1 MIHLVRAFGWRHGDL
16 RISCFLRIP
25 KQNAANRAY
34 AQLSSP
40 PTRFPS
46 NRFLIENKQFHYRSI
61 KRTVNRTFDSTVKV
75 TLAQREQKQTF
86 AFPPHL
92 HKTPKKHPLNR
103 PLRPELKRAHRSPT
117 IVSFEKTKKNA
128 ACACVERRKN
138 RKKNRSSL
146 FPRSDALCNFLV
158 SHSA

>member
-92 HKTPKKHPLNR
+92 PRPQKNIPSTAHCAPNSKGLIGRRRSFLSKKRKKTR
-103 PLRPELKRAHRSPT
+103 RAH
-117 IVSFEKTKKNA
+117 VLKGGKT
-128 ACACVERRKN
+128 E
-138 RKKNRSSL
+138 KKNRSSL
-146 FPRSDALCNFLV
+146 FPRSDAFCNFLV

>member
-40 PTRFPS
+40 STRAPS

-92 HKTPKKHPLNR
+92 HKTPKKPPHNR

-117 IVSFEKTKKNA
+117 IVSFEKTKKT
-128 ACACVERRKN
+128 RRAHVLKGGKTE
-138 RKKNRSSL
+138 KKKQIFSL
-146 FPRSDALCNFLV
+146 PPF
-158 SHSA
+158 